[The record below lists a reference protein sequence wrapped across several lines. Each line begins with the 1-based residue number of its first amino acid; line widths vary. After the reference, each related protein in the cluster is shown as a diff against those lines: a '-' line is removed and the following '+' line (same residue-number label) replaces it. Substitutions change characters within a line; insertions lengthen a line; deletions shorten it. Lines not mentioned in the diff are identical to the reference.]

1 MQLVWGRLPIVVFFI
16 RKYICTQA
24 YWCYIYI
31 YIYVYICVCVYSNIA
46 IGTKRR
52 PHAFHSNQTFLLS
65 SFCNRKTKQ
74 TIFFGE
80 PRFSPLVWNKIY
92 QVSFTET
99 NGTKLVWSAI
109 GVEYEFLSDASTNR
123 KTSSILCQ

>member
-1 MQLVWGRLPIVVFFI
+1 MYASILVL
-16 RKYICTQA
+16 
-24 YWCYIYI
+24 YIYI
-31 YIYVYICVCVYSNIA
+31 YIYIYICICVCVYSNIA

-65 SFCNRKTKQ
+65 SVCKRKTTQ